1 MTKTTSNIPSIQ
13 FIELSQDLAHL
24 MEREVISQFKE
35 KVLELIPIQAVCSIK
50 LFMSQHLLILLKL
63 DVQCQLLKVEILIL
77 EMQTFQLQPMEF
89 SGTRLKVVSNTMSS
103 QLSRI
108 LIQNPVQAQV
118 LELLTS
124 TVMVLEQIILLQSS
138 AVRLV
143 MPKERHTLCQQD
155 SLSVQLKIL
164 LFSEKTKIHSQLKY
178 HSTVTHLPS

>member
-1 MTKTTSNIPSIQ
+1 
-13 FIELSQDLAHL
+13 
-24 MEREVISQFKE
+24 
-35 KVLELIPIQAVCSIK
+35 
-50 LFMSQHLLILLKL
+50 
-63 DVQCQLLKVEILIL
+63 
-77 EMQTFQLQPMEF
+77 MEF

-155 SLSVQLKIL
+155 SLSV
-164 LFSEKTKIHSQLKY
+164 
-178 HSTVTHLPS
+178 